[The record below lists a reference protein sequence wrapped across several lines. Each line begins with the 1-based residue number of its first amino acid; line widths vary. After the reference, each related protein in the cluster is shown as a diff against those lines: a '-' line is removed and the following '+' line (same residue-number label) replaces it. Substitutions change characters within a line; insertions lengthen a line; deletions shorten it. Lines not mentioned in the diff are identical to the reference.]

1 MKRLSIFILLMS
13 LAVSPCAQAS
23 SRFSA
28 IPGGAAVVK
37 LLGTLLSKD
46 GETAEKPSEAPKEE
60 EARPM
65 KSGDEAAA
73 PRLEERLQQLEIPEG
88 KLNWRRDWWKFGVMF
103 LVLAAGLAMIG
114 YFLKVLV
121 RLLNT
126 VICTLISSV
135 GAFLGASLLTPLIAS
150 WLPEGFR
157 WSAKAIGGALGFLL
171 AYAVTGT
178 VMQILRRPLKADLRR
193 QDCRLDAA
201 RPKRPGDKP

>member
-1 MKRLSIFILLMS
+1 MLLVA
-13 LAVSPCAQAS
+13 LPCVQAN
-23 SRFSA
+23 SRFPA
-28 IPGGAAVVK
+28 IPGRDVVVK
-37 LLGTLLSKD
+37 LLGALLSED
-46 GETAEKPSEAPKEE
+46 GATAEKPSEAPKEE
-60 EARPM
+60 EVRPTE
-65 KSGDEAAA
+65 SGDEAAAA

-88 KLNWRRDWWKFGVMF
+88 KLNWRRDWWKFGLMF

-126 VICTLISSV
+126 AICTLIASV
-135 GAFLGASLLTPLIAS
+135 GAFLGTSLLTPLIAS
-150 WLPEGFR
+150 WLPDGFR

-201 RPKRPGDKP
+201 QPKRPGAKP